1 MPKMIHSMIRIL
13 DEAKSLEFYSRA
25 FGLRVDDRIEF
36 NEFVLLY
43 LSNPE
48 TEFELELTVN
58 KGRDSAY
65 DLGDGYGHLAIS
77 VENLETEHERLLAAG
92 LNPDPIVQFAP
103 DGEIV
108 AKFFFIQDPDGYKIE
123 VLERVGR
130 FK

>member
-1 MPKMIHSMIRIL
+1 MPKMIHSMIRVL

-25 FGLRVDDRIEF
+25 FGLRVADRIEF